1 VNRPEVRNA
10 APVAVPAPPAPAR
23 PLAVHI
29 HRVVLDE
36 AALGGLRLDARGRS
50 LLQSALQGELA
61 ARLARGGGLEHLA
74 TGGALAQLRAGEL
87 RLAAGKDAASLG
99 RALARKLARV
109 LQAELE
115 G

>member
-1 VNRPEVRNA
+1 MNRPEVRNA
-10 APVAVPAPPAPAR
+10 APVAVPAPAAPAR